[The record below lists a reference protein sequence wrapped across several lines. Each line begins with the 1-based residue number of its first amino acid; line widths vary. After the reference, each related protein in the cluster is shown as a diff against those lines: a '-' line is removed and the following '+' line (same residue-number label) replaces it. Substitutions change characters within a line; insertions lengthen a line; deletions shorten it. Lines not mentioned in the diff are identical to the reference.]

1 MILFETPD
9 AIKPIPLLRF
19 ETAQAH
25 LDSLT
30 KPPGSLGLLEDL
42 AKKYTAIRDTDHP
55 SVNRKSVVVFAAD
68 HGVTEEGISAYPA
81 KVTVQMVQN
90 FLDGGAAV
98 NVLARQ
104 QNAEV
109 LVVDIGVNHKFS
121 QHPELLDR
129 KIALGTRNLAKEPA
143 MTRTEA
149 EEAITI
155 GIQIAAQLA
164 DKGVDLLATGE
175 MGIGNTTAISEY
187 TTCGEAFPEKMTRAG
202 KTGIVRICL
211 GKKRQM

>member
-1 MILFETPD
+1 M
-9 AIKPIPLLRF
+9 
-19 ETAQAH
+19 
-25 LDSLT
+25 
-30 KPPGSLGLLEDL
+30 
-42 AKKYTAIRDTDHP
+42 AKKYAAIRDTDHP
-55 SVNRKSVVVFAAD
+55 SVNRKSVIVFAAD

-81 KVTVQMVQN
+81 KVTAQMVQN
-90 FLDGGAAV
+90 FLDGGVAV

-175 MGIGNTTAISEY
+175 MGIGNTTASS
-187 TTCGEAFPEKMTRAG
+187 AKFSRNLSK
-202 KTGIVRICL
+202 
-211 GKKRQM
+211 